1 MRRRRR
7 GFSVAAWGYRLR
19 RLGIPDTAPAA
30 IIAEMRADALGEWLP
45 LALADLLT
53 AWTGAQ
59 RSQILRGW
67 GLEALADRCENA
79 ETADFLARLKEE
91 G

>member
-1 MRRRRR
+1 
-7 GFSVAAWGYRLR
+7 
-19 RLGIPDTAPAA
+19 
-30 IIAEMRADALGEWLP
+30 MRADALGEWLP

-53 AWTGAQ
+53 AWTGAR

-79 ETADFLARLKEE
+79 EMADFLERLKEK